1 MGNEILGWPKAL
13 ICRPLTVGSLL
24 TNTPV
29 RLGRRLPVWAPG
41 ISTKGAQA
49 TPTVS
54 VFSTG
59 RHPSNVSPHRV
70 IMMVHVRKT
79 SIPLLWFPQV
89 QTMGESAWLAALRT
103 ILVYAFLRA
112 LPRFSSLGKRA
123 LVFLEL
129 NLYNENHTGST
140 AVA

>member
-1 MGNEILGWPKAL
+1 
-13 ICRPLTVGSLL
+13 
-24 TNTPV
+24 
-29 RLGRRLPVWAPG
+29 
-41 ISTKGAQA
+41 
-49 TPTVS
+49 
-54 VFSTG
+54 
-59 RHPSNVSPHRV
+59 
-70 IMMVHVRKT
+70 
-79 SIPLLWFPQV
+79 
-89 QTMGESAWLAALRT
+89 MGESAWLAALRT